1 MKTITKLI
9 IYSFLVAFAFA
20 GCVKEEAILDE
31 AQFELVARME
41 YEAGTKT
48 SLSGLQD
55 DGMYYPLW
63 SEGDEIAVYVDGDTS
78 PSKFTLK
85 AGEGTTEA
93 SFSGT
98 REGESY
104 YAVYP
109 FSAAGTQQDGT
120 ISFTLPQTQQ
130 YVAGSFGPDSYPMV
144 ATGTKNGLDF
154 MNLCAVMKIS
164 ITGEAAIRSITLTA
178 KDTTAMLSGPATVS
192 MVAGASPELVMGDGG
207 SNSVVLECKGTE
219 LSKDAPVD
227 FHFVIPSQTYK
238 GGFEISID
246 AYTDVFKKNLDAD
259 LTFKRSQM
267 RHLEG
272 MELETHIGEHDEEMA
287 KEREALIAI
296 YDALDGDNWINN
308 ENWCSDKPLEEWY
321 GLMVNEGRVFY
332 ISLTGNNLHGHL
344 PASISNLSKL
354 EQLYIDYNDITS
366 LPEELWDL
374 KDLSSLHISG
384 NKGIKSISSGI
395 KKLTKLSN
403 FSCDQPLCDGFYEL
417 TSLRYLSLNN
427 NPIDNRLFNNTE
439 LELLYLYDVI
449 GEIPEKIGNLARL
462 KRLQLRGDFLQSQI
476 PGSIGKCCD
485 LEFLSINCSNIAGSI
500 PLELGNCLNLK
511 EVDLSDNSITGSIP
525 PTLGN
530 CSELVYLNL
539 SRNKIS
545 GAIPAALG
553 NCSNL
558 KFLYLEENSLE
569 SNIPDEIGN
578 LPLQFMSI
586 FNNHL
591 YGPVPQ
597 SLMNNKVWKDCWGYI
612 CQLNDLDTIGV
623 TIDAPMFNVVS
634 LEGEKVNSDDV
645 YKANKYTLLYNF
657 YPPPHHEFNE
667 LDKVKLLYEKYKS
680 KGLQIIGYCHPHC
693 DYDSFIDYTRS
704 NNLQWYNIYQ
714 FDGNEIVDY
723 DKVQYEYYAYHYV
736 NYPINDVGFVLVDST
751 GKIVLEN
758 TNSINTLGAVSMFID
773 QRLGDMDYYISTD
786 YSQDGTAVQLQKASE
801 GNGINIVLMG
811 DGYSDRQIA
820 DGTYKADMEFAYGNL
835 FTKEPYKSFKSLFNV
850 SYVNVVSATEGF
862 EHGNT
867 ALAGGFGDGTLVY
880 GNDNTCFNYAQKV
893 VSPEQMDQTL
903 VVVVMN
909 SNHYAG
915 TCYMYYPN
923 ASGTDYGTG
932 AAVAYFPK
940 GEEEEVFAQLLH
952 HEANGHGF
960 AKLADEYA
968 YEYMGTIP
976 AEEAEQTRTQQEI
989 YGWWKN
995 VDFTN
1000 DPAQVRWKKF
1010 LDDSRYANQGLGV
1023 FEGGLT
1029 YWSGV
1034 WRPTE
1039 NSIMR
1044 YNQGEFNAPSREAIY
1059 YRIHKLAYGN
1069 SWKYDYEKFVEWDA
1083 VNRKASSG
1091 TYREHVT
1098 PLKPS
1103 QRLHPP
1109 VVVGKH
1115 WSEAAN

>member
-9 IYSFLVAFAFA
+9 ICSFLVAFAA
-20 GCVKEEAILDE
+20 VGCVKEEAVLDE
-31 AQFELVARME
+31 FQFELVARME

-48 SLSGLQD
+48 SLSGLQG

-63 SEGDEIAVYVDGDTS
+63 SEGDEIAVYAGLTASPVKFSLYGGD
-78 PSKFTLK
+78 
-85 AGEGTTEA
+85 GTTEA
-93 SFSGT
+93 MFAGNCEVVDPYAFYPYSFV
-98 REGESY
+98 GEI
-104 YAVYP
+104 
-109 FSAAGTQQDGT
+109 QDGNL
-120 ISFTLPQTQQ
+120 SFAMPYKQQ
-130 YVAGSFGPDSYPMV
+130 YEQDSFGKETYPMV
-144 ATGTKNGLDF
+144 AEWKNGALKF
-154 MNLCAVMKIS
+154 MNLCSVIKIS

-192 MVAGASPELVMGDGG
+192 MGDGSVPELVMGDGG
-207 SNSVVLECKGTE
+207 SNSVVLECKGAE
-219 LSKDAPVD
+219 LSKDTPVD
-227 FHFVIPSQTYK
+227 FHIVIPAQTYK

-246 AYTDVFKKNLDAD
+246 AYTDVFKKNVDAD

-267 RHLEG
+267 RHLKG
-272 MELETHIGEHDEEMA
+272 MELTAEKPNISEMPVPDNEIWYVTKDNTVYDVFQTTYTYGHMPFDA
-287 KEREALIAI
+287 NVVSNTYQNGYGIIRFDAPVTKI
-296 YDALDGDNWINN
+296 YDHTFGNSWAEKMTELYLPDCIEYLGTGAITNTGLTTLRIPKNLKTVGSYGLNNPNLESFTGSHITEDGRCVIIEDGFMPDYGSTLTPVKNYMAAFAPAGITEYTLPNN
-308 ENWCSDKPLEEWY
+308 VEVLGWYTFAWCSELRKITF
-321 GLMVNEGRVFY
+321 NEGLKTIMDDCF
-332 ISLTGNNLHGHL
+332 TGTNLDCEIIL
-344 PASISNLSKL
+344 PSTLEYLASYAFHSC
-354 EQLYIDYNDITS
+354 
-366 LPEELWDL
+366 
-374 KDLSSLHISG
+374 
-384 NKGIKSISSGI
+384 SGI
-395 KKLTKLSN
+395 K
-403 FSCDQPLCDGFYEL
+403 GFYGNEKFHTSDHLCLIFEQTAYADSEKNGTWIIRFVGYDL
-417 TSLRYLSLNN
+417 TDYS
-427 NPIDNRLFNNTE
+427 
-439 LELLYLYDVI
+439 
-449 GEIPEKIGNLARL
+449 IPEGIKGIENYSFD
-462 KRLQLRGDFLQSQI
+462 QM
-476 PGSIGKCCD
+476 P
-485 LEFLSINCSNIAGSI
+485 
-500 PLELGNCLNLK
+500 NLK
-511 EVDLSDNSITGSIP
+511 TVTLPSSLAEVGASAFNHCDNLEALYGECVSDDHKAIVFDTQFRKLLVTKDVVSYTVPDDITTIGYRAFAESPEIETITMGDQISAIEGYAFAECPNLKSIT
-525 PTLGN
+525 
-530 CSELVYLNL
+530 L
-539 SRNKIS
+539 SAGLKDIS
-545 GAIPAALG
+545 GPNAFINSGKLETIYCRALVPPSY
-553 NCSNL
+553 NDYQMSEFPNL
-558 KFLYLEENSLE
+558 KFYVPEGSLE
-569 SNIPDEIGN
+569 LYRNHPGWSQYAKYMVGYNYTD
-578 LPLQFMSI
+578 LPQ
-586 FNNHL
+586 
-591 YGPVPQ
+591 P
-597 SLMNNKVWKDCWGYI
+597 
-612 CQLNDLDTIGV
+612 
-623 TIDAPMFNVVS
+623 
-634 LEGEKVNSDDV
+634 
-645 YKANKYTLLYNF
+645 
-657 YPPPHHEFNE
+657 
-667 LDKVKLLYEKYKS
+667 
-680 KGLQIIGYCHPHC
+680 
-693 DYDSFIDYTRS
+693 
-704 NNLQWYNIYQ
+704 
-714 FDGNEIVDY
+714 
-723 DKVQYEYYAYHYV
+723 
-736 NYPINDVGFVLVDST
+736 
-751 GKIVLEN
+751 
-758 TNSINTLGAVSMFID
+758 
-773 QRLGDMDYYISTD
+773 DYYISTD

-909 SNHYAG
+909 SNRYAG

-960 AKLADEYA
+960 SKLADEYA

-1044 YNQGEFNAPSREAIY
+1044 HNTGEFNAPSREAIY
-1059 YRIHKLAYGN
+1059 YRIHKLAYGT
-1069 SWKYDYEKFVEWDA
+1069 SWQYDYEKFVEWDA

-1091 TYREHVT
+1091 AYREHVT

-1115 WSEAAN
+1115 WSEAAENTK